1 VLSGDP
7 HDLDVLDELA
17 VEVAPR
23 DEVRDWITLARAHV
37 TQQGLPA
44 RSCWLGHGERSAM
57 ARAADAAVRDGRLS
71 APVLFTRDH
80 LDAAGMTHPRIGTEA
95 MPDGSDGVSDWPL
108 LDAMLLAATGADLVA
123 VHGGGGGYSGWMQSA
138 GVSVVADGE
147 PGTAERLTRALDADT
162 GLGVLRYAEAGDE
175 TARRTARSAG
185 LHRPLSHEENLNA

>member
-1 VLSGDP
+1 
-7 HDLDVLDELA
+7 
-17 VEVAPR
+17 
-23 DEVRDWITLARAHV
+23 
-37 TQQGLPA
+37 
-44 RSCWLGHGERSAM
+44 M
-57 ARAADAAVRDGRLS
+57 ARAADAAVRDGRLR

-147 PGTAERLTRALDADT
+147 PGTAERIARALDADT
-162 GLGVLRYAEAGDE
+162 GLGVLRYAEAGDG
-175 TARRTARSAG
+175 TALATVTEHH
-185 LHRPLSHEENLNA
+185 LHRPRGRNRPCVSSRPRTRSTRCSEAVCSPAGEAGGCTTAS